1 MNLLSINKI
10 SKKSGETELF
20 RELTF
25 GLNEGEKVGIIGVNG
40 SGKSTFLRMILGV
53 EEVDNGEIFRNR
65 NLSIS
70 YLEQN
75 PTFNPEDSILGHIYK
90 GKSQALGLVKQ
101 YMEICERMEVD
112 SSEALE
118 KEMHKIMEKM
128 DSHNAWQY
136 ENRITS
142 ILQELGI
149 KGLNRK
155 MSELSGG
162 MLKKVELV
170 QTLIDDSNL
179 LILDEPTNHLDIE
192 TILWLESFLIKT
204 DKALLIVTHDR
215 YFLDLVVDKIFEIS
229 IPDSILFEGNY
240 DYYLEKKVEIEDAN
254 LRKEAKR
261 ISFLR
266 VELEWLKRQ
275 PKARGTK
282 QKARTDKI
290 ISAMNT
296 ERFSVQE
303 NYSFQV
309 DPKKVGKKIL
319 EVSNI
324 SKSFDGNKLINSFS
338 YTFKHYEKLGIIGPN
353 GVGKSTFLNI
363 LSGRVHSDFGSVSLG
378 VNTHIGY
385 FDQTSIELPLYMR
398 VLEYIQKNV
407 GEYISLENGEK
418 LSASKLLERF
428 QFSSK
433 LQSSLI
439 EKLSGGEKRRLYLVQ
454 ILMHNPNFLILDE
467 PTNDFDIR
475 TLSILEEFLMGF
487 SGCVVTVSHDRY
499 FMDRVADHLLVFDG
513 QGGIHT
519 FTGTYSE
526 YLAQKKSN
534 NQEKSKPSNENG
546 YSFGK
551 EGIKKKNLAKTQK
564 EIQNVESE
572 IEKLENQKKIIHED
586 MAKHRTDFL
595 KVKDLNEDL
604 KKLDETLLLKLNR
617 WEELNHS
624 VIQ

>member
-254 LRKEAKR
+254 
-261 ISFLR
+261 
-266 VELEWLKRQ
+266 
-275 PKARGTK
+275 
-282 QKARTDKI
+282 
-290 ISAMNT
+290 
-296 ERFSVQE
+296 
-303 NYSFQV
+303 
-309 DPKKVGKKIL
+309 
-319 EVSNI
+319 
-324 SKSFDGNKLINSFS
+324 
-338 YTFKHYEKLGIIGPN
+338 
-353 GVGKSTFLNI
+353 
-363 LSGRVHSDFGSVSLG
+363 
-378 VNTHIGY
+378 
-385 FDQTSIELPLYMR
+385 
-398 VLEYIQKNV
+398 
-407 GEYISLENGEK
+407 
-418 LSASKLLERF
+418 
-428 QFSSK
+428 
-433 LQSSLI
+433 
-439 EKLSGGEKRRLYLVQ
+439 
-454 ILMHNPNFLILDE
+454 
-467 PTNDFDIR
+467 
-475 TLSILEEFLMGF
+475 
-487 SGCVVTVSHDRY
+487 
-499 FMDRVADHLLVFDG
+499 
-513 QGGIHT
+513 
-519 FTGTYSE
+519 
-526 YLAQKKSN
+526 
-534 NQEKSKPSNENG
+534 
-546 YSFGK
+546 
-551 EGIKKKNLAKTQK
+551 
-564 EIQNVESE
+564 
-572 IEKLENQKKIIHED
+572 
-586 MAKHRTDFL
+586 
-595 KVKDLNEDL
+595 
-604 KKLDETLLLKLNR
+604 
-617 WEELNHS
+617 
-624 VIQ
+624 